1 MFGAH
6 AQDCS
11 DGSGHTHNVDVDMS
25 MVLDKL
31 IDGQALINITTRRGD
46 GDIHL
51 LVRVSVKV
59 GLDILGTCTVG
70 ARPPVVAGSDGT
82 AYHHSVFHALIFFDA
97 KIIWQLPTEKYV
109 NQAING
115 AFRVLPH

>member
-1 MFGAH
+1 MPTHCKDGHINMLGSH
-6 AQDCS
+6 AENCS
-11 DGSGHTHNVDVDMS
+11 DGSSHAEDMDVDMF
-25 MVLDKL
+25 MILDKL
-31 IDGQALINITTRRGD
+31 IDGQAFINITTRRGD
-46 GDIHL
+46 GNVHL

-97 KIIWQLPTEKYV
+97 KIIWR
-109 NQAING
+109 G
-115 AFRVLPH
+115 

>member
-1 MFGAH
+1 MFGSH
-6 AQDCS
+6 AQDS
-11 DGSGHTHNVDVDMS
+11 GDGSGHAHDVDVDMS

-46 GDIHL
+46 GNVHL
-51 LVRVSVKV
+51 LVWMSVKV

-70 ARPPVVAGSDGT
+70 ARPPIVASADGT

-97 KIIWQLPTEKYV
+97 KIIWQLPTKKYV